1 MPEQLPNVDG
11 TFPMPGPP
19 PPPVRSEVNWKQAVA
34 PPLVFVVVLWIIE
47 LITDLRWIS
56 RPVEWGIL
64 PRSVEGLV
72 GILTAPF
79 IHADTDHLL
88 ANTLPLL
95 VVGTGL
101 FYFYRELAFRVIAL
115 VWTFSGA
122 WVWMIARGEYHIGAS
137 GLIYG
142 FVTFLFLSGVLRR
155 DTRLMA
161 ISLLVVFLYGS
172 MVWGILPIDQR
183 ISWESHLLGSVAGII
198 AALYF
203 RKDGPQKPKP
213 QWQLDEEQGLTPEA
227 EAEQVAAEQ
236 QPDRPTFRYDY
247 RPSDETEERD

>member
-1 MPEQLPNVDG
+1 MPEQLPNGDG
-11 TFPMPGPP
+11 IFPMPGPP

-34 PPLVFVVVLWIIE
+34 PPLLFVVVLWIIE

-115 VWTFSGA
+115 GDVLSFGQ
-122 WVWMIARGEYHIGAS
+122 EYIKKA
-137 GLIYG
+137 
-142 FVTFLFLSGVLRR
+142 
-155 DTRLMA
+155 
-161 ISLLVVFLYGS
+161 
-172 MVWGILPIDQR
+172 
-183 ISWESHLLGSVAGII
+183 
-198 AALYF
+198 
-203 RKDGPQKPKP
+203 DGNQ
-213 QWQLDEEQGLTPEA
+213 A
-227 EAEQVAAEQ
+227 NHRV
-236 QPDRPTFRYDY
+236 QPRACICH
-247 RPSDETEERD
+247 